1 MRIEEAINRAIDDR
15 LVAQNKLREELHN
28 PSGKLS
34 ASKLGDPVQWQVLH
48 VLGVPKKELDPYTL
62 RKFLRGNDVENW
74 LVDFIPGLVSKQLF
88 LEYRDVVGYADCV
101 VDTKGYDFKLGTI
114 PLEIKSITNANYK
127 WLKNGS
133 SPNESHQLQAAF
145 YGIAMGVE
153 QVLLSYIASDDY
165 RVRCFVIEV
174 DDYRKKIDE
183 IIDRYIEAK
192 LAWEKDGVV
201 PVFEPVEKWQK
212 SKKYNPYPDFVGLSS
227 REAGELARKLLKEV
241 KKK

>member
-153 QVLLSYIASDDY
+153 QALLSYIASDDY

-201 PVFEPVEKWQK
+201 PVFEPLEKWQE
-212 SKKYNPYPDFVGLSS
+212 SKK
-227 REAGELARKLLKEV
+227 
-241 KKK
+241 